1 MKKFYVLMAAIILMA
16 VMVLPFAG
24 QAAAQ
29 SSQPNRAED
38 IYEDY
43 WGRGNDTYQHGL
55 ALQKQADEL
64 MKRGKQMCDEGQKMM
79 DKAQDMKKK

>member
-1 MKKFYVLMAAIILMA
+1 MKRILVLMLAAVFVVALGLSF
-16 VMVLPFAG
+16 VTTVS
-24 QAAAQ
+24 AQ
-29 SSQPNRAED
+29 SKDGRAED

-64 MKRGKQMCDEGQKMM
+64 MKRGKTDVRRRPEDDG
-79 DKAQDMKKK
+79 